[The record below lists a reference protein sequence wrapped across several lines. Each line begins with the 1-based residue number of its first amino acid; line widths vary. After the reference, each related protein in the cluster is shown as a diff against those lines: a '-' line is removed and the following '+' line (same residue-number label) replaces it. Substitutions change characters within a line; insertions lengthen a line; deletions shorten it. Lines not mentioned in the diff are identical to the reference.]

1 MTPSR
6 YKTDSL
12 SHIAPCGAERRAR
25 MAAKHPGFNESFR
38 SNPSIQLLPNVPK
51 FPKAP
56 ALISQARLDTYDEI
70 SPAKLSALF
79 SRHSNKKGQIDFGGV
94 AATPVPANGKA
105 YLYDDN
111 GRPILRSPGLN
122 FDGTTLRDFNVSQA
136 RLIGSSFR
144 NTFFSG
150 KAKLDRIAG
159 LLTDFTGANLA
170 LSFMWNAHFAY
181 ARFDEAHLSLADL
194 REAIFFKCSLKQTM
208 LEGALI
214 DGASFTDC
222 ELDADAFRYTI
233 GTPRVTEHGRQLTDE
248 EVTTRYRQD
257 L

>member
-1 MTPSR
+1 MMTPSR

-25 MAAKHPGFNESFR
+25 MEAAHPGFATNFR
-38 SNPSIQLLPNVPK
+38 LARPMHRLPNPLWTIK
-51 FPKAP
+51 SRPITFQTLLDNYRNKP
-56 ALISQARLDTYDEI
+56 AILKNLIHRYSSMLTQV
-70 SPAKLSALF
+70 
-79 SRHSNKKGQIDFGGV
+79 DFGGV

-105 YLYDDN
+105 YLHDDN
-111 GRPILRSPGLN
+111 GRPILLSPGINL
-122 FDGTTLRDFNVSQA
+122 DGATLREFNVSRA
-136 RLIGSSFR
+136 KLIGSSFR
-144 NTFFSG
+144 NTTFRNAS
-150 KAKLDRIAG
+150 LDRIAG